1 MIHLERT
8 LNILKIFR
16 KTLRTSTWMIPY
28 GTLSYLYLLHMLYS
42 SYEIFKIAYRS
53 PTFIFC
59 LFVFLLQ
66 RVLLL
71 LLVLLVVS
79 MMI

>member
-28 GTLSYLYLLHMLYS
+28 GTLSYLYLLYMLYS

-59 LFVFLLQ
+59 LFVFLLEK
-66 RVLLL
+66 VLLL

-79 MMI
+79 MVI